1 MWLREEFHPYF
12 IGVIQP
18 NFFFAAVF
26 VDVDAAVGDG
36 AFVEGFF
43 DFPQVFD

>member
-1 MWLREEFHPYF
+1 MLLCEEFYPYF

-18 NFFFAAVF
+18 NFFFATVF
-26 VDVDAAVGDG
+26 VDMDAAVGDG

-43 DFPQVFD
+43 NLLQVFD